1 MDRTKIQ
8 ISEEELRI
16 MQDPGIILT
25 KNAVIEKVYQLFAL
39 LANGFQE
46 LSSQSIHLPLES
58 IRVAPK
64 ISRGENYKGLP
75 YVMMDYPRNFSA
87 SNIFAVRTLFWWGH
101 FFSISLHLRGSYR
114 EQFRETIIN
123 SLRKGEMG
131 SWFFQTGSD
140 EWQHHPDGETHLE
153 ISKIPTTKWESLF
166 EENEFLK
173 LSQFIPLKQW
183 ENAEGILLNYFDQL
197 IQLLKN

>member
-1 MDRTKIQ
+1 
-8 ISEEELRI
+8 
-16 MQDPGIILT
+16 MQDAGIILT

-39 LANGFQE
+39 LAEGYQD
-46 LSSQSIHLPLES
+46 LSSQSIHLPVES

-75 YVMMDYPRNFSA
+75 YVVMDYPRYFSA
-87 SNIFAVRTLFWWGH
+87 SSIFAIRTLFWWGH

-114 EQFRETIIN
+114 NIYGKTI
-123 SLRKGEMG
+123 LEALKAGEMG
-131 SWFFQTGSD
+131 SWWLQTGSD
-140 EWQHHPDGETHLE
+140 EWQHHPQEETHLE
-153 ISKIPTTKWESLF
+153 ISKIPTSNWESLF
-166 EENEFLK
+166 EGMEFLK

-183 ENAEGILLNYFDQL
+183 EDAEGILLNYFDQI